1 VAGTAVRLLVRVLAT
16 ADIHGVVSVYE
27 WLVGLVEEHR
37 ADLLVLAG
45 DLFAGDW
52 EDGQREQARQIIP
65 LLRGVAVPVFYLMG
79 NDDNVALDYE
89 DEQIKPLH
97 GRRLT
102 CGSYSFVGY
111 QYTPPFVG
119 TIFVKS
125 ESEIE
130 KDLGL
135 LEPLLDEHTLFVTH
149 SPAYGELDRV
159 YADEHV
165 GSHSL
170 AALLDRRPVLGHIHG
185 HIHHSFG
192 REGNHFNVAS
202 AGLRRAMVIDLPSLN
217 HLVLEV
223 DRPSARTL

>member
-1 VAGTAVRLLVRVLAT
+1 MRFLVRVLAT
-16 ADIHGVVSVYE
+16 ADIHGVMSIYE
-27 WLVGLVEEHR
+27 WLVGSVEEYR

-52 EDGQREQARQIIP
+52 ADGQREQAPQIIP
-65 LLRGVAVPVFYLMG
+65 LLKRAAVPVFYLMG

-97 GRRLT
+97 GRRLA

-119 TIFVKS
+119 TIFVKPD
-125 ESEIE
+125 SEIE
-130 KDLGL
+130 KDLRL
-135 LEPLLDEHTLFVTH
+135 LEPLLDQQTVLVTH
-149 SPAYGELDRV
+149 SPAYRALDRI
-159 YADEHV
+159 YAGEHV

-170 AALLDRRPVLGHIHG
+170 ATLLERRPVLAHIHG

-192 REGNHFNVAS
+192 RQGNHFNVAS
-202 AGLRRAMVIDLPSLN
+202 AGQRRAMMIDLPSLN

-223 DRPSARTL
+223 DRGSAPTL